1 MRRSAL
7 LLAAHRYAEA
17 ASLLEGEI
25 HSVRRGRD
33 KSELIRTLLELG
45 VSYYESKRL
54 DEARAALAEALE
66 ISRVENEPRAIRAAL
81 HELSMVLSAQGEHDE
96 AIALCKESVQLHLR
110 DGDEPSVELH
120 TLSVLY
126 QEANR
131 LDEAMETLE
140 MVRESCEARQDLQA
154 LGMCLNEIG
163 LIHSQMGDVAT
174 AARFLVDSIEYKRR
188 IDNRRGIEFSLNN
201 LDACLKSHP
210 LALAD
215 PEVRRQLDRLK
226 SILT

>member
-1 MRRSAL
+1 
-7 LLAAHRYAEA
+7 
-17 ASLLEGEI
+17 
-25 HSVRRGRD
+25 
-33 KSELIRTLLELG
+33 
-45 VSYYESKRL
+45 
-54 DEARAALAEALE
+54 
-66 ISRVENEPRAIRAAL
+66 
-81 HELSMVLSAQGEHDE
+81 
-96 AIALCKESVQLHLR
+96 
-110 DGDEPSVELH
+110 
-120 TLSVLY
+120 
-126 QEANR
+126 
-131 LDEAMETLE
+131 
-140 MVRESCEARQDLQA
+140 
-154 LGMCLNEIG
+154 MCLNEIG